1 MKISDFGLARAL
13 ATGEEYNGPA
23 FTMTHMA
30 LGTPDFVAPEALDG
44 DSVEPT
50 ADTGSG
56 TTTATGIASAS
67 KDKPFENSLGMR
79 FVPVL
84 ITGGPSD
91 GKTVLFS
98 VRETRVK
105 DYETF
110 IKHNR
115 DREWSEPDFEQEAD
129 PPALNMIWEG
139 TYGNGVKTG

>member
-1 MKISDFGLARAL
+1 
-13 ATGEEYNGPA
+13 
-23 FTMTHMA
+23 
-30 LGTPDFVAPEALDG
+30 
-44 DSVEPT
+44 
-50 ADTGSG
+50 
-56 TTTATGIASAS
+56 
-67 KDKPFENSLGMR
+67 MR
-79 FVPVL
+79 FVPVP

-110 IKHNR
+110 IKQNR
-115 DREWSEPDFEQEAD
+115 DREWSEPDFEQEAY